1 VSDASLRQG
10 SGRDPVSIAKRVG
23 AAVVVAALLAW
34 VLHRAWMDARTID
47 WETLQMRPALIWLSV
62 PIVILAWFW
71 QAALWA
77 WMLGALGYPVHI
89 WTAIRAS
96 IVGNLG
102 NYIPGKIFIII
113 LRGKLVEQDGV
124 PMVIVASTVVLET
137 LLRNMM
143 AAILSVVALW
153 YLGVGRSYV
162 GALLVLL
169 VASIVVVH
177 PAIFNR
183 IIDFVLRK
191 LHRPPLPRR
200 LKLKHLVTLLI
211 GFGVYWLLYVAAFY
225 LLTRGTLGAE
235 LADLP
240 ALSVALFVSLIAS
253 VLAVFTPVGLGVADA
268 TLTGALA
275 LTGAVSGAG
284 VLAVIMR
291 VWRTVTEVGV
301 AGLLWV
307 LPVGPQVSLSD
318 VGQEERGA
326 EEGEST
332 ADPIS

>member
-1 VSDASLRQG
+1 VTASPSQHTRRRGLVSVL
-10 SGRDPVSIAKRVG
+10 KRV
-23 AAVVVAALLAW
+23 AAVIVVAALLAW

-47 WETLQMRPALIWLSV
+47 WETLQMRPALICLSV
-62 PIVILAWFW
+62 PIVVLAWFW
-71 QAALWA
+71 QAALWG
-77 WMLGALGYPVHI
+77 WMLGALGYPIHV

-102 NYIPGKIFIII
+102 NYIPGKIFVVI
-113 LRGKLVEQDGV
+113 LRGKLVAQDGV
-124 PMVIVASTVVLET
+124 PIVIVASTVVLET
-137 LLRNMM
+137 TLRNMM
-143 AAILSVVALW
+143 AAILSVVGLW

-162 GALLVLL
+162 GALVVLL
-169 VASIVVVH
+169 MASIVVVH

-183 IIDFVLRK
+183 LIDFVLRK
-191 LHRPPLPRR
+191 LNRPPLPRR
-200 LKLKHLVTLLI
+200 LKSVHLAGLLI
-211 GFGVYWLLYVAAFY
+211 GYGVYWSIYAVAFF
-225 LLTRGTLGAE
+225 LLTRGTLGVG
-235 LADLP
+235 LADVP

-307 LPVGPQVSLSD
+307 LPVGPRVDLSD
-318 VGQEERGA
+318 AA
-326 EEGEST
+326 EEEEEITAGSGEG
-332 ADPIS
+332 